1 MASTPTASRL
11 CPPILAGALLA
22 ASAVA
27 AIAGV
32 WAGNAD
38 VGALIARRIAGARG
52 AMSSETTAAL
62 QAIDFRAW
70 LWGAA
75 AVLAVAAAIAW
86 RAGPRWHARLTTTT
100 EPLGGLAL
108 TVLCTVAVLV
118 RWPLTLTEGFFRY
131 DDFDLLSIAQEH
143 PWWRAIWLPHG
154 DHVFPLTRV
163 PAAIGLALFGTTAWP
178 YNLGVLACMAAMVA
192 MGCLLLHAWRVT
204 RGTQLLF
211 VALVIVWSPWGELM
225 AGYYILS
232 SYTLIAAC
240 GLAVAWSWLCWR
252 ETRLARFAWVAA
264 LALLTATLVDI
275 SGWYVPGVFGVFLAA
290 DFLNESSPRSLR
302 AWLGAHRTMIGGV
315 AMATAVSLACMIYAY
330 AIVNR
335 GLFLS
340 MGGGQGRSLL
350 RLAADFVYLIDVGL
364 LVSLIA
370 PFVYAR
376 LPLMVLGGLAVA
388 AGMGASWFLGRALKN
403 ATRTQRL
410 TLAAIAAVVAGIALM
425 VALGRPS
432 EGTLAVRWA
441 AKHVGPAYVWLCLL
455 IAFAWQVLWTRA
467 DARRRALMAE
477 ITVAGLVLFGSA
489 QFAFG
494 RLGLAVAF
502 PPFGYAA
509 ELRDA
514 GVRRAALGEVRTQL
528 LPAIQRAR
536 GSEPITVPTLDG
548 SYLGERWP
556 SLFDYNLAT
565 YAPFF
570 GDGLRGVKL
579 VRTTAMHP
587 WPAPGV
593 TTEASLR
600 DAVSPAF
607 RELLLRDEAVR
618 RLYLG
623 RTLLRTTAGPTDF
636 STVSPSLPGRFD
648 PESRPRLL
656 VFLEPA
662 AGQTGETRLVVSFNS
677 DFGSHEHAALLVI
690 RPGEGAEADL
700 RQVVAFALSR
710 HISDVRI
717 RPDGP
722 DTLRLTFAL
731 QPAR

>member
-1 MASTPTASRL
+1 MPTNAEAPRP
-11 CPPILAGALLA
+11 CPPILAGTLLASGLACLAGALA
-22 ASAVA
+22 ASRL
-27 AIAGV
+27 
-32 WAGNAD
+32 D
-38 VGALIARRIAGARG
+38 VGAVIAQRIAGARG
-52 AMSSETTAAL
+52 TMSAETAADL
-62 QAIDFRAW
+62 NAVPFSAW
-70 LWGAA
+70 LGGAA
-75 AVLAVAAAIAW
+75 VVLISLAW
-86 RAGPRWHARLTTTT
+86 LTRRLRPRWHAWLAT
-100 EPLGGLAL
+100 ETPASTPLSLMAL
-108 TVLCTVAVLV
+108 SIAAVLL
-118 RWPLTLTEGFFRY
+118 RWPETLTQGFFRY

-163 PAAIGLALFGTTAWP
+163 PAAIGLTLFGTTAWP

-211 VALVIVWSPWGELM
+211 VALVIGWSPWGELM

-240 GLAVAWSWLCWR
+240 GLAVAWAWLRWR
-252 ETRLARFAWVAA
+252 ETQRARFAWIAA
-264 LALLTATLVDI
+264 MALLTATLVDI

-290 DFLNESSPRSLR
+290 DFLDGENPRSLH
-302 AWLGAHRTMIGGV
+302 AWLTAHRSMIGGV
-315 AMATAVSLACMIYAY
+315 ALATAVSLACMFYAY
-330 AIVNR
+330 AVVNR

-340 MGGGQGRSLL
+340 MGGGQGRSVL

-364 LVSLIA
+364 LVSFIT

-376 LPLMVLGGLAVA
+376 LPLVVLVSLAVA
-388 AGMGASWFLGRALKN
+388 VGAGASWFLGRALKN

-410 TLAAIAAVVAGIALM
+410 TLAAIAAVIAGIVLM

-441 AKHVGPAYVWLCLL
+441 AKHVGPAYMWLCLL
-455 IAFAWQVLWTRA
+455 IAFAWHVLWTRA
-467 DARRRALMAE
+467 EPRRRALMAE

-514 GVRRAALGEVRTQL
+514 GVRREALDELHTQL

-536 GSEPITVPTLDG
+536 GSEPIAVPTLDG
-548 SYLGERWP
+548 SYLAERWP
-556 SLFDYNLAT
+556 SLFDYNFAI

-570 GDGLRGVKL
+570 GDGLRGIKL
-579 VRTTAMHP
+579 VRTAAMHP

-593 TTEASLR
+593 ATVPSLR

-607 RELLLRDEAVR
+607 RELLLRDETVR
-618 RLYLG
+618 RHYLG
-623 RTLLRTTAGPTDF
+623 RTLLRTTPTTVNFPTD
-636 STVSPSLPGRFD
+636 SPSPPGRFD
-648 PESRPRLL
+648 PESWPRLS
-656 VFLEPA
+656 VALEPA
-662 AGQTGETRLVVSFNS
+662 VGQTGETRLVLSFNS
-677 DFGSHEHAALLVI
+677 DFGTHEHAALIVL
-690 RPGEGAEADL
+690 RTGERAETDL
-700 RQVVAFALSR
+700 RQIVAFALSR

-717 RPDGP
+717 RPEGTETP
-722 DTLRLTFAL
+722 RLTFAL
-731 QPAR
+731 HPAR